1 MRAWLPILIIFS
13 FLFSQIVIADDTIT
27 VEIYSDANI
36 TGWINATANGSVV
49 FYIQG
54 IDILNEIDSLWSA
67 VKSAKS
73 KASSAYSKA
82 SKAYVIAKSNSGKI
96 SLMEADIQ
104 NNTAKIYILRDE
116 LISFEND
123 YIKFKNC
130 TLNNITLLQLELNDQ
145 KEAISDLREDLKN
158 YKQLMN
164 YALLTIII
172 LICVLYIIIVY
183 IVWRWKG
190 GNIRKR
196 VKDIEVYV
204 EDKETSN
211 EQGTGN

>member
-1 MRAWLPILIIFS
+1 MKRWIITLIIF
-13 FLFSQIVIADDTIT
+13 FFFFSQIAVADDTIT
-27 VEIYSDANI
+27 VEIYSDKDI

-54 IDILNEIDSLWSA
+54 VDILSEINSLWSA

-82 SKAYVIAKSNSGKI
+82 SRAYAIAKSNSGKI

-104 NNTAKIYILRDE
+104 NNTVKIYILRDE

-123 YIKFKNC
+123 YIKFKNH

-145 KEAISDLREDLKN
+145 KLELNNHSKAITILHEELDRFEE
-158 YKQLMN
+158 LMS
-164 YALLTIII
+164 YILLMFAIVICIIYI
-172 LICVLYIIIVY
+172 LFPYFIKKV
-183 IVWRWKG
+183 G
-190 GNIRKR
+190 GG
-196 VKDIEVYV
+196 KDE
-204 EDKETSN
+204 
-211 EQGTGN
+211 